1 VDIQAVREGL
11 ASNVIAALPELTCY
25 GFVPDS
31 VSEPCFMAGEVDVDY
46 DLTFGGMDQLTVT
59 CRLLV
64 SRADDAASQELLNG
78 YLSRG
83 DSGVKAAIQ
92 ADCTLGGAC
101 DDLRVVRVQGY
112 RFYQH
117 ENATYLGAEFVV
129 QVIGD
134 PEE

>member
-1 VDIQAVREGL
+1 VDIQAVRTGL
-11 ASNVIAALPELTCY
+11 ANNVRTAIPELTCY

-31 VSEPCFMAGEVDVDY
+31 VSEPCFMAGEVDVEY
-46 DLTFGGMDQLTVT
+46 DLSFGGMDQLMVT
-59 CRLLV
+59 CRVLV
-64 SRADDAASQELLNG
+64 SRTDDAESQQLLNG

-83 DSGVKAAIQ
+83 ASSIKAALE
-92 ADCTLGGAC
+92 ADSTLSGAC

-112 RFYQH
+112 RFYEH
-117 ENATYLGAEFVV
+117 TNATYLGAEIVV